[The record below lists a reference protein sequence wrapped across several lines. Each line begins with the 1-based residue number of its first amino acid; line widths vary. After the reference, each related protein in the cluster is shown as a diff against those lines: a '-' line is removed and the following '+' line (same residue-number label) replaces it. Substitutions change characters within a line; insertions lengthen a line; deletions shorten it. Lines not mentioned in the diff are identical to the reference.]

1 MTKRIRKIYGTEKIH
16 PKDNLIKF
24 LEFFL
29 GDYHKNFEKWKN
41 SNLENF
47 LQVMLSWTEDADGY
61 YQNISVSNSIDTP
74 SWRLF
79 ADMLLAVTMYE
90 QSN

>member
-1 MTKRIRKIYGTEKIH
+1 
-16 PKDNLIKF
+16 
-24 LEFFL
+24 
-29 GDYHKNFEKWKN
+29 
-41 SNLENF
+41 
-47 LQVMLSWTEDADGY
+47 MLSWTEDADGY